1 MTAQA
6 PRSGT
11 PLDCVLGLLRAL
23 EAGGGATE
31 VGPFLAENYTLVE
44 APHLLAPDGS
54 TRNRDQALAGADA
67 GGQVVSGQRF
77 DVRRTTCAGSRVVV
91 EADWSATA
99 LMDLPYWNTGE
110 VIRARTASV
119 FEVRDGRIVSQDSYD
134 CYFASP

>member
-23 EAGGGATE
+23 EAGGGAAG
-31 VGPFLAENYTLVE
+31 VGPFLAENYTFVE
-44 APHLLAPDGS
+44 APHLLAPEGS
-54 TRNRDQALAGADA
+54 TRNREQALAGADA
-67 GGQVVSGQRF
+67 GDQVVSGQRF
-77 DVRRTTCAGSRVVV
+77 DVRRTTCDGSRVVV

-134 CYFASP
+134 CYYT